1 MLTRFVRMQLAVF
14 TIASIVGV
22 LVMVFAYI
30 QAPMLLG
37 VGRMTVRLEMPATG
51 GLYRFSNVTYRG
63 AQIGKVTA
71 IELTDHGATAKLSLD
86 TSPKIPAT
94 DLQAKVLSVS
104 AVGEQYVDLLPNTD
118 SGPYLHDGSVI
129 AMSDEDLPQAVG
141 PMLDQVNAL
150 LKSIPQ
156 NRLSDLLDESYRALN
171 GAGFD
176 LESLSDASAKVAAD
190 ANRIAD
196 RTRALIDDSSPMLD
210 GQAQTVDAIRTW
222 ARSLAHVTGTV
233 VDDDRQVRT
242 LLKTGQD
249 AADQASGLLQQIK
262 PTLPV
267 LLANLTTLEETLV
280 VYRPAIEQLLVLL
293 PPTAA
298 AYQSFGPT
306 TNATGVTAGDFVLSV
321 SDPPACTVG
330 FLPPSQWR
338 SPADT
343 TTIDT
348 PDGLYC
354 KLPQDSPL
362 NVRGARNIPC
372 MRHPGKRAPTV
383 AICDSDQP
391 FVPLAMRQHAVGPL
405 PFNPSLI
412 AQGIPPDDRVT
423 FNDQIYGPLEGTPLP
438 PGVVPGPPA
447 PAVQPTTPDGLLLP
461 PVLPAGPPHAAADP
475 EPGAP
480 GAAPSAFGR
489 NDSESGPS
497 VAVAEYNPKTG
508 VYVTPDGKT
517 FQRSDIVSG
526 KPKSWRDMLPA

>member
-1 MLTRFVRMQLAVF
+1 MLTRFVRIQLAVF
-14 TIASIVGV
+14 TITSIVGV

-37 VGRMTVRLEMPATG
+37 IGRMTIKLELPATG

-71 IELTDHGATAKLSLD
+71 IELTDHGATATLSLD
-86 TSPKIPAT
+86 TSPKIPV
-94 DLQAKVLSVS
+94 DLDAKVLSVS
-104 AVGEQYVDLLPNTD
+104 AVGEQYVDLRPNTD
-118 SGPYLHDGSVI
+118 SGPFLRDGSTI
-129 AMSDEDLPQAVG
+129 TMSDKALPQQVG
-141 PMLDQVNAL
+141 PMLDRVSAL
-150 LKSIPQ
+150 INSIPKD
-156 NRLSDLLDESYRALN
+156 RLSDLLDESYRAFN

-176 LESLSDASAKVAAD
+176 LGSLTDSATRVAAD
-190 ANRIAD
+190 ANRIAE
-196 RTRALIDDSSPMLD
+196 RTRTLIDDSSPMLD
-210 GQAQTVDAIRTW
+210 AQAQTADAIRTW

-233 VDDDRQVRT
+233 VDDDQQVRV

-249 AADQASGLLQQIK
+249 AANQASALLQQIK
-262 PTLPV
+262 PTLPL

-338 SPADT
+338 SPADV

-372 MRHPGKRAPTV
+372 LRHPGKRAPTV
-383 AICDSDQP
+383 AICDSDKP
-391 FVPLAMRQHAVGPL
+391 FVPLAMRQHVTGPL

-412 AQGIPPDDRVT
+412 AQGILPDDRVS
-423 FNDQIYGPLEGTPLP
+423 FNDQIYGPVEGTPLP
-438 PGVVPGPPA
+438 PGVVPGPAALPGQPA
-447 PAVQPTTPDGLLLP
+447 SPDSLLLP
-461 PVLPAGPPHAAADP
+461 PAAPAAEPPPPAT
-475 EPGAP
+475 PGV
-480 GAAPSAFGR
+480 APSAFGR
-489 NDSESGPS
+489 NGSEIGPS
-497 VAVAEYNPKTG
+497 VAVAEYNPQTG
-508 VYVTPDGKT
+508 VYVTPDGKI
-517 FQRSDIVSG
+517 FQRSDIVTG
-526 KPKSWRDMLPA
+526 KPRTWQDMLPA